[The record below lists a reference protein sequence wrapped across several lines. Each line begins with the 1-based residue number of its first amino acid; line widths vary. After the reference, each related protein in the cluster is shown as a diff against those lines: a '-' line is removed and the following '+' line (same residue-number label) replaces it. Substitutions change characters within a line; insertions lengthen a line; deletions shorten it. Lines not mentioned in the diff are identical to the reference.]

1 MHLSQD
7 TKLATES
14 NPIFRVAML
23 YVVTHALH
31 ITGLA
36 APSIVESFFELSAG
50 AELHYRRTTFR
61 PSCRPSACRAMATT
75 KVRSCVL
82 RALVCRAAVRLLS
95 ALSGHSQ
102 VEAMWQSGISRNR
115 TLPNTVDLWFMV
127 GGRFAKSEPMCWRG
141 FSPVRC
147 EFNR

>member
-14 NPIFRVAML
+14 NPIVRVAML

-31 ITGLA
+31 ITGIA

-61 PSCRPSACRAMATT
+61 PSWQTKRLPCDGDDEGPLLRPES
-75 KVRSCVL
+75 
-82 RALVCRAAVRLLS
+82 LS
-95 ALSGHSQ
+95 
-102 VEAMWQSGISRNR
+102 
-115 TLPNTVDLWFMV
+115 LPRRRQTAF
-127 GGRFAKSEPMCWRG
+127 RP
-141 FSPVRC
+141 
-147 EFNR
+147 